1 MFGEDG
7 VQREVYKLKE
17 EPKKGDFWGRKKKK
31 KGGGRRKRKEK
42 REKKVRRKGGII
54 DRAKM
59 SVRPTLYLKQV

>member
-17 EPKKGDFWGRKKKK
+17 EPKKGDSGEKEKK

-42 REKKVRRKGGII
+42 REKKVRREGGII

>member
-17 EPKKGDFWGRKKKK
+17 EPKKRDWGEKEKK